1 MKPFLLLVPAFCLIG
16 LVEIRAAAITLDA
29 SRDNTIYSESFAQL
43 SNGQGPFLYAGRNA
57 QDNLRRTLLRF
68 DLNAIPAGSTI
79 TGAKLILS
87 MDRTISGAFDF
98 SLHRLLATWGEGA
111 SNAGTPGGNGTAAQ
125 TGDATWTLA
134 LFPGTAW
141 STSGGTFASTASATT
156 SVGAIGSY
164 EWASAQ
170 VISDIQNWV
179 NDPTMNFGWLLKGGE
194 SALSAKRFVSAEGL
208 PGAGPSLVITYE
220 PGSIPEP
227 ASVALLSATGA
238 AVLARRRRSVR
249 R

>member
-1 MKPFLLLVPAFCLIG
+1 MKSFPLLVSAFCCIG
-16 LVEIRAAAITLDA
+16 SIEVRAAAITLDA

-79 TGAKLILS
+79 TSVKLTLA

-111 SNAGTPGGNGTAAQ
+111 SNAGTPGGAGTNAQ
-125 TGDATWTLA
+125 AGDATWTLA

-141 STSGGTFASTASATT
+141 STPGGTFASTASATT

-164 EWASAQ
+164 DWASAQ

-179 NDPTMNFGWLLKGGE
+179 NDPATNFGWLLKGGE
-194 SALSAKRFVSAEGL
+194 SALSAKRFVSAEGA
-208 PGAGPSLVITYE
+208 PGAGPKLVITYE
-220 PGSIPEP
+220 ASSIPEP
-227 ASVALLSATGA
+227 ASVALLYATGA
-238 AVLARRRRSVR
+238 AVLARRRRNVR